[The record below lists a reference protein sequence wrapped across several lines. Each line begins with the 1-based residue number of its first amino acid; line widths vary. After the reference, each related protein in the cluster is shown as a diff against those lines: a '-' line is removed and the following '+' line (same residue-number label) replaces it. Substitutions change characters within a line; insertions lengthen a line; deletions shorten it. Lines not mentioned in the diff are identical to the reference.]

1 MGIMGDILDVTAN
14 GGREGI
20 IVSAIS
26 RKANLSHYAVLD
38 KCEKLVEAGL
48 VESVKN
54 DRNRVFQITEKGLGF
69 FQEFKRF
76 QSLVESMNLRYW
88 SQLTQLIEPIQSKKS
103 LGEEGILFVRN
114 DSIFDTMVKVP
125 LLVASMIIVAAL
137 LPIQSSFSSP
147 RDLDLIIYPDGST
160 HISAE
165 IDVDPFLTDY
175 KVNLFG
181 NTVDNLVVIG
191 DDGFL
196 LDFDIIDDTA
206 IIETFGSSVITME
219 YDIHDLVSKQG
230 RLWTFSLDSPSD
242 FTLLLPKNSAIVGM
256 TNLPLNMEIVNEQNQ
271 LTLSSGSTEIDY
283 FFSTNSISTPS
294 EEIKNKENNS
304 LNTIIAG
311 IAGGIIAIALV
322 SIVVIARNRQKNN
335 KKIDEQIIE
344 KTLTVQK
351 NNILDLETIFKLKPD
366 LREDDK
372 ELVKFIFENNGEVLE
387 SELRKKFLQPRTTM
401 WRAVKRLER
410 EGIIEIEK
418 KDLQN
423 LVKLRKDM
431 EEDNW
436 KN

>member
-1 MGIMGDILDVTAN
+1 M
-14 GGREGI
+14 
-20 IVSAIS
+20 IS
-26 RKANLSHYAVLD
+26 
-38 KCEKLVEAGL
+38 
-48 VESVKN
+48 
-54 DRNRVFQITEKGLGF
+54 
-69 FQEFKRF
+69 
-76 QSLVESMNLRYW
+76 
-88 SQLTQLIEPIQSKKS
+88 LIEPIQLENS
-103 LGEEGILFVRN
+103 LGDDGILFVRN
-114 DSIFDTMVKVP
+114 DCILDTMVKTP

-160 HISAE
+160 HISTE

-175 KVNLFG
+175 EVDLFG
-181 NTVDNLVVIG
+181 STIDNLVVLG

-196 LDFDIIDDTA
+196 LDVDVMDDTA
-206 IIETFGSSVITME
+206 LIQTFGSSVITIE

-256 TNLPLNMEIVNEQNQ
+256 TNLPLNMEIINEQNQ

-283 FFSTNSISTPS
+283 FFSTNTISNTT
-294 EEIKNKENNS
+294 EEIVNEEDNS
-304 LNTIIAG
+304 LNTIIVG
-311 IAGGIIAIALV
+311 IIGGIIVIALI
-322 SIVVIARNRQKNN
+322 SVIIIAKNKQKNV
-335 KKIDEQIIE
+335 KAIDEVVTI
-344 KTLTVQK
+344 QK

-372 ELVKFIFENNGEVLE
+372 ELIKFIFDNNGEVLE
-387 SELRKKFLQPRTTM
+387 SELRKNFLQPRTTM

-423 LVKLRKDM
+423 LVKLRKNM
-431 EEDNW
+431 EEDN
-436 KN
+436 

>member
-14 GGREGI
+14 GGRDGI

-54 DRNRVFQITEKGLGF
+54 NRNRVFQITEKGLGF

-76 QSLVESMNLRYW
+76 QTLVESMNLRYW
-88 SQLTQLIEPIQSKKS
+88 SPLSLLIEPIQSKKS

-114 DSIFDTMVKVP
+114 DSIFDTMARTL
-125 LLVASMIIVAAL
+125 LLVASVIIVVAL
-137 LPIQSSFSSP
+137 IPIQSSFSSP
-147 RDLDLIIYPDGST
+147 RVIDLIIYPDGST
-160 HISAE
+160 HVSTE
-165 IDVDPFLTDY
+165 INLDPFQNDY
-175 KVNLFG
+175 ELDLFG
-181 NTVDNLVVIG
+181 STIDNLVVVG
-191 DDGFL
+191 DDEFL
-196 LDFDIIDDTA
+196 LTTDVIDNSA
-206 IIETFGSSVITME
+206 LIQTFGSSVISVE

-242 FTLLLPKNSAIVGM
+242 FTLLFPKNSAIVGM
-256 TNLPLNMEIVNEQNQ
+256 TNLPINMEIIDDQNQ
-271 LTLSSGSTEIDY
+271 LTLSSGKTEIDY
-283 FFSTNSISTPS
+283 FFSVNFSDPITNTETES
-294 EEIKNKENNS
+294 
-304 LNTIIAG
+304 
-311 IAGGIIAIALV
+311 
-322 SIVVIARNRQKNN
+322 
-335 KKIDEQIIE
+335 
-344 KTLTVQK
+344 
-351 NNILDLETIFKLKPD
+351 NNILYVVIGGAVIFAIIGSGIIIRNKQKNLKPMQNIQTNRKNNVTDIEMIFKLKPD

-372 ELVKFIFENNGEVLE
+372 ELVKFIFNSGGEALE

-410 EGIIEIEK
+410 EGVIDIEK

-423 LVKLRKDM
+423 LVKIRKNM
-431 EEDNW
+431 EKQEW

>member
-14 GGREGI
+14 GGRDGI

-76 QSLVESMNLRYW
+76 QNLVESMNLRYW
-88 SQLTQLIEPIQSKKS
+88 SQLSLLIEPIQSKKS
-103 LGEEGILFVRN
+103 LGDEGILFVRN
-114 DSIFDTMVKVP
+114 DSIFDTMVKLP
-125 LLVASMIIVAAL
+125 LLVASMIVVAAL
-137 LPIQSSFSSP
+137 MPIQSSFSSP
-147 RDLDLIIYPDGST
+147 RDLDLIIYADGST
-160 HISAE
+160 HVSTE

-175 KVNLFG
+175 EVNLFG
-181 NTVDNLVVIG
+181 NTIDNLVVIG

-196 LDFDIIDDTA
+196 LDVDVIGDTA
-206 IIETFGSSVITME
+206 LIQTFGSSVVTIE

-256 TNLPLNMEIVNEQNQ
+256 TNLPLNMEIINEQNQ

-283 FFSTNSISTPS
+283 FFSTNSISTPI
-294 EEIKNKENNS
+294 EEIKNEEDNF
-304 LNTIIAG
+304 LYV
-311 IAGGIIAIALV
+311 IAGGIIAIVLV
-322 SIVVIARNRQKNN
+322 SVIIFVRNKQKDVKTINEVVTIQKNN
-335 KKIDEQIIE
+335 
-344 KTLTVQK
+344 
-351 NNILDLETIFKLKPD
+351 NLDLETIFKLKPD

-372 ELVKFIFENNGEVLE
+372 ELVKFIFDNNGEALE
-387 SELRKKFLQPRTTM
+387 SELRKNFLQPRTTM

-410 EGIIEIEK
+410 EGVIEIEK

-423 LVKLRKDM
+423 LVKLRKNM

>member
-14 GGREGI
+14 GGRDGI

-76 QSLVESMNLRYW
+76 QTLVESMNLRYW
-88 SQLTQLIEPIQSKKS
+88 SPLSLLIEPIQSKKS

-137 LPIQSSFSSP
+137 MPIQSSFSTP

-160 HISAE
+160 HISTE

-175 KVNLFG
+175 EVNLFG
-181 NTVDNLVVIG
+181 STIDNLVVIG
-191 DDGFL
+191 DSGFL
-196 LDFDIIDDTA
+196 LDVDVIDDTA
-206 IIETFGSSVITME
+206 LIQTFGSSVITIE

-256 TNLPLNMEIVNEQNQ
+256 TNLPLNMEIINEQNQ

-283 FFSTNSISTPS
+283 FFSINTISSTT
-294 EEIKNKENNS
+294 EEIVNEEDNS
-304 LNTIIAG
+304 SNIIIVG
-311 IAGGIIAIALV
+311 IIGGIIVIALV
-322 SIVVIARNRQKNN
+322 SVIIITKNKQKNV
-335 KKIDEQIIE
+335 KAIDEVITIP
-344 KTLTVQK
+344 K

-372 ELVKFIFENNGEVLE
+372 ELIKFIFDNNGEALE
-387 SELRKKFLQPRTTM
+387 SELRKNFLQPRTTM

-410 EGIIEIEK
+410 EGVIEIEK

-423 LVKLRKDM
+423 LVKLRKSM